1 MRVSLGESVDSIHKI
16 RRNSFTNGTD
26 LVLEFK
32 SLTDSP
38 QEGKIILITNKS
50 YGFGFGMT

>member
-50 YGFGFGMT
+50 